1 MTHAEFVA
9 AYRAGKLSVHVDP
22 KAAAQLVT
30 RQMMLPLFLLPVLGI
45 GVALALTGYLI
56 IGFVAFVAALAFRY
70 AVRRSSSGYV
80 LTRSLEDAVFFE
92 HVTSAGILKAGEG

>member
-9 AYRAGKLSVHVDP
+9 AYRAGELSVQVDP

-30 RQMMLPLFLLPVLGI
+30 RQMMLPIFLLPVLGI
-45 GVALALTGYLI
+45 GVALALTGYLV
-56 IGFVAFVAALAFRY
+56 IGVVAFVAALAFRY

-80 LTRSLEDAVFFE
+80 LTRSLQDAVFFE
-92 HVTSAGILKAGEG
+92 YVTAAGILTTEAA

>member
-1 MTHAEFVA
+1 MTHEEFIA

-30 RQMMLPLFLLPVLGI
+30 RQMMLPLFLLPIMGL
-45 GVALALTGYLI
+45 GVALALTGYLV
-56 IGFVAFVAALAFRY
+56 IGVVAFIAALAFRY

-92 HVTSAGILKAGEG
+92 YVTTAGILGTEAI

>member
-1 MTHAEFVA
+1 MTHEEFIA

-30 RQMMLPLFLLPVLGI
+30 RQMMLPLFLLPIMGL
-45 GVALALTGYLI
+45 GVALALTGYLV
-56 IGFVAFVAALAFRY
+56 IGVVAFIAALAFRY
-70 AVRRSSSGYV
+70 AVRKSSRGYV

-92 HVTSAGILKAGEG
+92 YVTTAGILGTEAI

>member
-1 MTHAEFVA
+1 MSHEDFIA

-30 RQMMLPLFLLPVLGI
+30 RQMMLPLFLLPIMGL
-45 GVALALTGYLI
+45 GVALALTGYLV
-56 IGFVAFVAALAFRY
+56 IGVVAFIAALAFRY

-92 HVTSAGILKAGEG
+92 YVTTAGILGTEAI

>member
-1 MTHAEFVA
+1 MSHEDFIA

-30 RQMMLPLFLLPVLGI
+30 RQMMLPLFLLPIMGL
-45 GVALALTGYLI
+45 GVALALTGYLV
-56 IGFVAFVAALAFRY
+56 IGVVAFIAALAFRY

-92 HVTSAGILKAGEG
+92 YVTTAGILRTEAI